1 MITARFLE
9 EEGIPFGFEIS
20 GHAGHAEFGNDIV
33 CASVSSAAYLTANG
47 ITDVILCEAEAS
59 VDEQGRMRLIL
70 EDRENAIAVEM
81 IRSLIFHLENLAK
94 DYPKNLKVFFD
105 TEV

>member
-1 MITARFLE
+1 MITARFIE
-9 EEGIPFGFEIS
+9 KDGNAVGFEIS
-20 GHAGHAEFGNDIV
+20 GHACFADGNDIV

-47 ITDVILCEAEAS
+47 ITEVLLCRAYAS
-59 VDEQGRMRLIL
+59 DNANGEMEFRLL
-70 EDRENAIAVEM
+70 ENNDAARQM
-81 IRSLIFHLENLAK
+81 IRSLAFHLEHLAE